1 MFTGIVTAMG
11 TVRRVRRTE
20 RGLEVTVAHRYG
32 RLAIGES
39 IAVDGTCLTVVKTGK
54 GTFTVEAVTMTR
66 SRTTFADYR
75 AGRRVN
81 LERSLKVGDLLG
93 GHLVAGHV
101 DGVGTVVRRRELAD
115 SVLLDI
121 RVPRLVAELSVLH
134 GSIAVDGISMTV
146 NAIPR
151 RGLVQISV
159 IPHTR
164 EVTTLGRARVGT
176 RVHLEADLIGKF
188 VQHLLAPYRGGVGG
202 GRGGEA

>member
-11 TVRRVRRTE
+11 TVRRVRRTAN
-20 RGLEVTVAHRYG
+20 GLEVTLAHPYRG
-32 RLAIGES
+32 LAIGES
-39 IAVDGTCLTVVKTGK
+39 IAVDGTCLTVVKRGR

-75 AGRRVN
+75 VGRRVN
-81 LERSLKVGDLLG
+81 LERSLRVGDLLG
-93 GHLVAGHV
+93 GHLVSGHV
-101 DGVGTVVRRRELAD
+101 DGVGTVVKRRELAD

-121 RVPRLVAELSVLH
+121 RVPKLVAELSVLH

-151 RGLVQISV
+151 RGVVQISV

-164 EVTTLGRARVGT
+164 DVTTLGRARVGT

-188 VQHLLAPYRGGVGG
+188 VRHLLAPYRG
-202 GRGGEA
+202 RAKAGGEA